1 MKKGTTI
8 LICVI
13 LALIATVVT
22 LYPLISNVVSE
33 TNRSQIETQYVK
45 AVEKLDDSEIREAR
59 MRAQGYN
66 TTLLTVTE
74 KPYTKEALERAAES
88 YDDILNIRGD
98 GIMGYVEIPILGVEL
113 PIYHGT
119 EESTLDRGV
128 GHLLGSSLPVGG
140 LGTHCVLTGHSGL
153 AGQKMFSDLDKLKK
167 GDVFYLK
174 TLDVT
179 LAYMVLDINTVL
191 PEDTSQL
198 TIDSNRDS
206 CTLITCTPYGINT
219 HRLLVRGERI
229 EYETAV
235 SIVEEAPVEEVPLS
249 TWTED
254 YLKGI
259 SYGLVGVA
267 SLTTVI
273 GILWLKTK
281 RKQKLRTSAGA
292 RTAIPTSCRHSD
304 ERRSHI
310 HWESVSIQSVPQSA
324 VQKTRSRKKRLRLL
338 PKRKRGK
345 HEKY

>member
-1 MKKGTTI
+1 MKKKGTSI

-13 LALIATVVT
+13 LALIATGVT
-22 LYPLISNVVSE
+22 LYPLVSNIVSE
-33 TNRSQIETQYVK
+33 TNRSLIETQYVK

-66 TTLLTVTE
+66 ATLLTVTE
-74 KPYTKEALERAAES
+74 KPYTKEALERAVES

-98 GIMGYVEIPILGVEL
+98 GIMGYVEIPLLGVEL

-119 EESTLDRGV
+119 EETTLDRGV

-174 TLDVT
+174 TLDEA
-179 LAYMVLDINTVL
+179 LAYMVLDIHTVL

-198 TIDSNRDS
+198 TIDPNRDS
-206 CTLITCTPYGINT
+206 CTLVTCTPYGVNT

-235 SIVEEAPVEEVPLS
+235 SIVEEAPVEDTPLS

-254 YLKGI
+254 YLKGV

-267 SLTTVI
+267 SLTTVV
-273 GILWLKTK
+273 GILWLKPK
-281 RKQKLRTSAGA
+281 RKKTRPATG
-292 RTAIPTSCRHSD
+292 SCCAKPVAARHSD
-304 ERRSHI
+304 DRRSHI
-310 HWESVSIQSVPQSA
+310 HWESVSVQSA
-324 VQKTRSRKKRLRLL
+324 PRSTVQKTRSRKRRLRLF
-338 PKRKRGK
+338 PERKRGK

>member
-1 MKKGTTI
+1 MKKRTSI
-8 LICVI
+8 LICVV
-13 LALIATVVT
+13 LALLAVGVT
-22 LYPLISNVVSE
+22 LYPLVSNVVSE
-33 TNRSQIETQYVK
+33 TNRSLIETKYVK
-45 AVEKLDDSEIREAR
+45 AVERLDDSEIREAR
-59 MRAQGYN
+59 MQAQNYN
-66 TTLLTVTE
+66 ATLLTVTE
-74 KPYTKEALERAAES
+74 KPYTREALQKAAES
-88 YDDILNIRGD
+88 YDDLLNIRGD
-98 GIMGYVEIPILGVEL
+98 GIMAYVEIPALNVEL
-113 PIYHGT
+113 PVYHGT
-119 EESTLDRGV
+119 EEATLDRGV

-174 TLDVT
+174 TLDET

-198 TIDSNRDS
+198 TIDPNRDS

-235 SIVEEAPVEEVPLS
+235 SIVEEAPVEDVPLS

-259 SYGLVGVA
+259 GWGLVGVA
-267 SLTTVI
+267 SLTTAL
-273 GILWLKTK
+273 GILWLRPK
-281 RKQKLRTSAGA
+281 RKKKKRAATGSRYDAPPAA
-292 RTAIPTSCRHSD
+292 RHLD
-304 ERRSHI
+304 DRRSHI
-310 HWESVSIQSVPQSA
+310 HWESVSVQSAPQSA
-324 VQKTRSRKKRLRLL
+324 AQKTRSRKRKLRLF
-338 PKRKRGK
+338 PERKRGK

>member
-13 LALIATVVT
+13 LALTAAGVT

-33 TNRSQIETQYVK
+33 TNRSLIETQYVK
-45 AVEKLDDSEIREAR
+45 AVEKLDDSEIRDAR
-59 MRAQGYN
+59 TRAQGYN
-66 TTLLTVTE
+66 ATLLTVTE

-119 EESTLDRGV
+119 EETTLDRGV
-128 GHLLGSSLPVGG
+128 GHLLGSSRPVGG

-174 TLDVT
+174 TLDET

-198 TIDSNRDS
+198 TIDPNRDS
-206 CTLITCTPYGINT
+206 CTLITCTPYGVNT

-310 HWESVSIQSVPQSA
+310 H
-324 VQKTRSRKKRLRLL
+324 
-338 PKRKRGK
+338 
-345 HEKY
+345 

>member
-8 LICVI
+8 LIWVI
-13 LALIATVVT
+13 LALIAAGIT
-22 LYPLISNVVSE
+22 LYPLVSNIVSE
-33 TNRSQIETQYVK
+33 TNHSLIETQYVK
-45 AVEKLDDSEIREAR
+45 AVEKLDDSEIRDAR
-59 MRAQGYN
+59 MRAQSYN
-66 TTLLTVTE
+66 ATLLAVTE

-98 GIMGYVEIPILGVEL
+98 GIMGYVEIPLLGVEL

-119 EESTLDRGV
+119 EETTLDRGV

-174 TLDVT
+174 TLDET

-198 TIDSNRDS
+198 TMDPNRDS
-206 CTLITCTPYGINT
+206 CTLITCTPYGVNT

-254 YLKGI
+254 YLMGI

-281 RKQKLRTSAGA
+281 RKQKLRTVTDARNARSAAGH
-292 RTAIPTSCRHSD
+292 HSD

-310 HWESVSIQSVPQSA
+310 HWESVSTQPVLQSA
-324 VQKTRSRKKRLRLL
+324 AQKTRSRKRSLRLF
-338 PKRKRGK
+338 PERKRGK